1 MSLIIYAGN
10 NNVVELTGLKNSIT
24 NAIDTGATV
33 NVTIK
38 DASGTE
44 VSGDTWP
51 KNMPHVSS
59 GLYRVTLDYDLII
72 DTPSVITVV
81 IDAIGSGGEVGH
93 WEIPARAI
101 VRNA

>member
-38 DASGTE
+38 DASGAE
-44 VSGDTWP
+44 VSGDAWP
-51 KNMPHVSS
+51 K
-59 GLYRVTLDYDLII
+59 RV
-72 DTPSVITVV
+72 
-81 IDAIGSGGEVGH
+81 
-93 WEIPARAI
+93 
-101 VRNA
+101 